1 MDNLYD
7 VLEEVERVIDE
18 SKWEGLRPIDEVKRD
33 LAEYLDIPQ
42 SKQKEITNHSDESQR
57 KHAIIEE
64 FVSNHPAPRW
74 RLVAEFLYTIKMR
87 GSTRIEF
94 GRYLGALQTPKQK
107 YLKGREMM
115 SS

>member
-1 MDNLYD
+1 MGNLYD

-18 SKWEGLRPIDEVKRD
+18 SKWESPRPHNAVKRD
-33 LAEYLDIPQ
+33 LAEYLDIPE
-42 SKQKEITNHSDESQR
+42 SKQKEITNHSNESQR

-64 FVSNHPAPRW
+64 FVNNHPASSW
-74 RLVAEFLYTIKMR
+74 RRVAEFLYMIEMR
-87 GSTRIEF
+87 GSARIEF
-94 GRYLGALQTPKQK
+94 GRYLGALQTLKQK